1 VAISARSA
9 LPGIDQECRF
19 AFPSE
24 DRVRTRGARRN
35 EAALNGGFAEH
46 FPHRDGLAISLDLM
60 LADKQVLEESLRQP
74 MRCRPDKN
82 ATRFGKRL
90 EPRC

>member
-1 VAISARSA
+1 MAISVRGA

-35 EAALNGGFAEH
+35 EAALDGGFAEH
-46 FPHRDGLAISLDLM
+46 FPHRDRFAIPLDLM
-60 LADKQVLEESLRQP
+60 LAAKQVLKEVRRQP
-74 MRCRPDKN
+74 MR
-82 ATRFGKRL
+82 
-90 EPRC
+90 